1 MGESGLRC
9 HILDLVMSKRK
20 IVFETELIRAS
31 LEECNTSLML
41 LKLKLPLC
49 ARIHPLYES
58 MFEIKYLHIQG
69 VPKNKT
75 PHMTGPPI
83 QRNSCVTLKLGRL
96 HRLH

>member
-9 HILDLVMSKRK
+9 RTLDLVMSFPSSKRK

-41 LKLKLPLC
+41 LKHKLPLC

-69 VPKNKT
+69 VPKK
-75 PHMTGPPI
+75 I
-83 QRNSCVTLKLGRL
+83 RL
-96 HRLH
+96 RI